1 MEDFMNYSKIVVL
14 SALLSVHCGYSM
26 MRDLIVGA
34 AAKSV
39 VRFLQ
44 SMDNAQAWQQEEGR
58 LDALR
63 ADSCQQI
70 FQALQ
75 VRMNPLVIH
84 TLGAPHGY
92 QTLVNSAQFS
102 PNSQFIVTSSADRT
116 AKVWN
121 AVTGAFVHTLD
132 GPQGHQNAVESAQ
145 FSPNGQFIVTA
156 SWDGTA
162 KVWNAV
168 TGALVHT
175 LAGPQGHHHVVHS
188 AEFSPNGQFIV
199 TALGDGTAKVWLVG
213 GYISPTFDL
222 LRQVKQLLLQI
233 KLQELGLQGQ
243 VLRSNSLVHLYD
255 IWQTLPQYLQDY
267 FVRTYPNLG
276 IRPAI
281 EPARNYI
288 PIEPARNYL
297 PYVIA
302 GGAGLLL
309 GGVIYYKLF
318 RSR

>member
-14 SALLSVHCGYSM
+14 SAHCGYSM

-92 QTLVNSAQFS
+92 QTSVN
-102 PNSQFIVTSSADRT
+102 
-116 AKVWN
+116 
-121 AVTGAFVHTLD
+121 
-132 GPQGHQNAVESAQ
+132 SAQ

-233 KLQELGLQGQ
+233 KLQ
-243 VLRSNSLVHLYD
+243 
-255 IWQTLPQYLQDY
+255 
-267 FVRTYPNLG
+267 
-276 IRPAI
+276 
-281 EPARNYI
+281 
-288 PIEPARNYL
+288 
-297 PYVIA
+297 
-302 GGAGLLL
+302 
-309 GGVIYYKLF
+309 
-318 RSR
+318 